1 MKANECFHRGKL
13 GAAIDLYTEAY
24 TLCPT
29 WTVPLVNRALCWKR
43 QEHWSRVIE
52 DCTKVIEID
61 KLNLKAHYFLGV
73 AHTSTGRF
81 KVAVQ
86 NLEQALELARETEAG
101 IKEEV
106 WRALAKAKYE
116 LHSGSAAER
125 AVQRGELLSNL
136 KRLLKQEAGKK
147 LQRSP
152 KANVIIEQADQ
163 LERDIALLEDIFR
176 NDGTFLIITKELKK
190 GGRKKN
196 RVATIP

>member
-1 MKANECFHRGKL
+1 M
-13 GAAIDLYTEAY
+13 
-24 TLCPT
+24 
-29 WTVPLVNRALCWKR
+29 
-43 QEHWSRVIE
+43 
-52 DCTKVIEID
+52 
-61 KLNLKAHYFLGV
+61 
-73 AHTSTGRF
+73 
-81 KVAVQ
+81 
-86 NLEQALELARETEAG
+86 ELARETEAG
-101 IKEEV
+101 LKEEV